1 MTGFSVIVEG
11 LDNTGKDTL
20 IKGLSNHYNN
30 MISTHIHYGSIKQK
44 SKEESIDYSQ
54 RTYDNMVKTMNFQS
68 VVLNNVVFVN
78 RSHLGELVYAP
89 LYRGYDGDFAL
100 SCEKQMT
107 MDRTFL
113 IVLSDNPENLIA
125 RDDGLSHSTDIEFKK
140 KEIELF
146 QQAFKKSTI
155 KHKYMININGHTI
168 EQVFE
173 KVLDFIEYKR
183 IISD

>member
-1 MTGFSVIVEG
+1 MDGFSVIIEG

-30 MISTHIHYGSIKQK
+30 MISTHIHYGSIKQN
-44 SKEESIDYSQ
+44 SKQDAIEYSIK
-54 RTYDNMVKTMNFQS
+54 TYNNMVKTMNFQS

-100 SCEKQMT
+100 SCEKEMV

-113 IVLSDNPENLIA
+113 IVLTDEPENLIE
-125 RDDGLSHSTDIEFKK
+125 RDDGLSHSIDIEFKK
-140 KEIELF
+140 KEIKLF
-146 QQAFKKSTI
+146 QQAFDKSSI
-155 KHKYMININGHTI
+155 KHKYMININNHTI
-168 EQVFE
+168 EQVLA
-173 KVLDFIEYKR
+173 KVIDFIEYKK
-183 IISD
+183 DNK